1 MLFSDL
7 ACFPTK
13 HYQTCGVT
21 SRLIRQRTS
30 QSLGFQGKPLMALQV
45 RNAWRCKSLTTLQP
59 RLPGLWCWLKAPF
72 TEVSTGL
79 PLSNSQVWTLR
90 RLLWNPPRPLLL
102 ETWTR
107 RCRVG
112 KVFPAAFQKIMDDRL
127 IHHGCAVWVLVVLI
141 CDFKTCLGI
150 LGESGGGWRSCTKI
164 NWCKVNQQR

>member
-1 MLFSDL
+1 MLGDANLLQRCNLVFRDFG
-7 ACFPTK
+7 AD
-13 HYQTCGVT
+13 
-21 SRLIRQRTS
+21 SRHL
-30 QSLGFQGKPLMALQV
+30 
-45 RNAWRCKSLTTLQP
+45 
-59 RLPGLWCWLKAPF
+59 LPS
-72 TEVSTGL
+72 VSTGL

-90 RLLWNPPRPLLL
+90 PGGRLLWNPPRPLLL

-112 KVFPAAFQKIMDDRL
+112 KVFPAALQKIIDDQL